1 MRKLGF
7 YPEIVS
13 FIEEDKD
20 EFGFVR
26 VQYAFASPPK
36 LIMLDSD
43 GHHKETIRLVTN
55 ILV

>member
-7 YPEIVS
+7 YPEILA
-13 FIEEDKD
+13 FIEEDRD
-20 EFGFVR
+20 EFAYVK

-43 GHHKETIRLVTN
+43 GHHKETIRLVMNTF
-55 ILV
+55 V